1 MVANMIDSITDA
13 ITGVLSG
20 VGGAIVKFFDTTVL
34 TENGDL
40 STFAVWVLA
49 FLGISFGL
57 GVVKF
62 ITNLIRR

>member
-1 MVANMIDSITDA
+1 MVANMIKNITDA
-13 ITGVLSG
+13 ITGVLTG
-20 VGGAIVKFFDTTVL
+20 VGGAIVDFFDVTVL